1 MRYRALLFVCLAVM
15 VLGVAGCNSKRQ
27 PETLRAIPAAG
38 SSFVF
43 PVMQRWGEDFFELH
57 RPTQVVYV
65 ADGSVK
71 AVEELAAGKV
81 AFAATDYAL
90 TPKQLGQLPP
100 VIQVP
105 VTAGA
110 ICITYNLPGLKQPL
124 RLSAGTLAGIFL
136 GTVKRWND
144 PAIAKDNPGV
154 VLPDEAITVVHRADA
169 AGATDIFTTY
179 LSKVN
184 PQWASKVG
192 SGDSVKWPVGIGG
205 EGSAGL
211 TSVVR
216 NSPGTIGYVELNYAQ
231 QNELPVAAV
240 ENRAGRYVVPNVA
253 STKAAVEAFAAQ
265 LRANLD
271 TAIVDP
277 PATAGDAYPI
287 AGLSFMIVPRDGA
300 NVVERTALGK
310 FMVWVLHNGQDTAFH
325 LGYARLPQSLVAYD
339 EAALRAMT
347 AGGKPI
353 LH

>member
-1 MRYRALLFVCLAVM
+1 
-15 VLGVAGCNSKRQ
+15 
-27 PETLRAIPAAG
+27 
-38 SSFVF
+38 
-43 PVMQRWGEDFFELH
+43 MQRWGEDFFELH
-57 RPTQVVYV
+57 RPTQVVYA
-65 ADGSVK
+65 ADGSVAALK
-71 AVEELAAGKV
+71 ELASGKV

-110 ICITYNLPGLKQPL
+110 ICITYDLPGLKQPL
-124 RLSAGTLAGIFL
+124 RLSPESLAGIFL

-144 PAIAKDNPGV
+144 PAIVKDNPGAA
-154 VLPDEAITVVHRADA
+154 LPDEAITVVHRADA

-179 LSKVN
+179 LAKVS

-192 SGDSVKWPVGIGG
+192 VGDSVTWPAGISG
-205 EGSAGL
+205 EDSAGL

-253 STKAAVEAFAAQ
+253 STKAAVEAFAPQ
-265 LRANLD
+265 LRANLN

-277 PATAGDAYPI
+277 PATATDAYPI
-287 AGLSFMIVPRDGA
+287 AGLSFVIVPRDGTDA
-300 NVVERTALGK
+300 AERGELRE
-310 FMVWVLHNGQDTAFH
+310 FMRWVLHNGQDTAFH
-325 LGYARLPQSLVAYD
+325 LSYARLPQSLIAYD
-339 EAALRAMT
+339 ETALRAMT
-347 AGGKPI
+347 ANGKPVSQ
-353 LH
+353 